1 MIIQLPLKQIFL
13 DFKIQIKKRDFI
25 FGIKI
30 FMGILALEG
39 ALLVE
44 RYILS
49 DLVSKELVAEIFV
62 ALSVISPLLLLF
74 EAINKRYSS
83 WYFQQMHLK
92 QEEKV
97 DKQVNKIIFLCFVI
111 SLFFA
116 FLSPF
121 LGSLYAGEKYT
132 NQSFVVIISMLSLY
146 PFLQLLYQFEERY
159 LLHIDKL
166 NVIAV
171 NSWIASFLFISFVIL
186 LIDQMNSIIYA
197 SIFLSFYLIRFLLAF
212 ATVKFFK

>member
-1 MIIQLPLKQIFL
+1 
-13 DFKIQIKKRDFI
+13 
-25 FGIKI
+25 
-30 FMGILALEG
+30 MGILALEG

-97 DKQVNKIIFLCFVI
+97 DKQINKIIFLCFVI
-111 SLFFA
+111 SLIFA

-132 NQSFVVIISMLSLY
+132 NQSFVVIITMLSLY

-159 LLHIDKL
+159 LLNIDKL

-197 SIFLSFYLIRFLLAF
+197 SIFLSFYLIRFLLTF